1 MKVTYSDDLKV
12 AFFDGHKFRK
22 DAKTGYYLATK
33 NTRAGK
39 RERLHVYVWQ
49 RYNGKLP
56 DGYHVHHIDGDK
68 THNDIDNLAAVS
80 KRKHASFHGRER
92 WEREPENMMKNF
104 TAKGVSTARTWHGS
118 EAGRKWHSEHAKQ
131 TIQNM
136 GKQEYVCQ
144 NCGKKF
150 FALPIGSEKK
160 YCSNACKSAAR
171 RDSGVDAEKR
181 VCAVCGREFYV
192 DKYTRTKTCSRQC
205 GNILRRNT
213 MHQAV
218 REATSFQ
225 YGG

>member
-104 TAKGVSTARTWHGS
+104 TAKGVSAARTWHGS
-118 EAGRKWHSEHAKQ
+118 EAGRKWHSEHAK
-131 TIQNM
+131 TDHSKH
-136 GKQEYVCQ
+136 GKAGVCVSKLRKEVFRLAYWVGKEVLFQRLQEC
-144 NCGKKF
+144 
-150 FALPIGSEKK
+150 
-160 YCSNACKSAAR
+160 CKEGQR
-171 RDSGVDAEKR
+171 GRCRKTGLRCMREGV
-181 VCAVCGREFYV
+181 
-192 DKYTRTKTCSRQC
+192 
-205 GNILRRNT
+205 LR
-213 MHQAV
+213 
-218 REATSFQ
+218 
-225 YGG
+225 